1 MDHPHL
7 RDRRPV
13 AVALFAIVV
22 MVISACSNSS
32 SRALVGSTTTVSTTP
47 VPTLPDRPPLL
58 QPPPGFRIPDTRS
71 AVLQKASGR
80 ASGPSIAVQGGRA
93 SVSGTVTGPDG
104 PVAGAT
110 VLIERFVGTASGSV
124 LVATDAGGGFGVSSV
139 LGGRYRVRAWLQPSL
154 ATLDSP
160 TGFVADGDH
169 LTFQIGVERHDA
181 VKLQLAP
188 SVTALTVG
196 VAAGVNGLLL
206 RESVDGDGIIHTVGV
221 AGSPIGLSAPGA
233 ITIDAPNPAVSGA
246 DGRVHWVITC
256 RAAGSISVTATV
268 AATDPA
274 VPAVTASMVLPPC
287 ADPPATVPPTVPR

>member
-93 SVSGTVTGPDG
+93 SVSGTVTGPD
-104 PVAGAT
+104 
-110 VLIERFVGTASGSV
+110 GSV

-287 ADPPATVPPTVPR
+287 ADPPATIPSTVPR